1 MIHAILEYLRNRQS
15 PKIRFLHIVVL
26 LLVISQIVVS
36 NYIDFTSAG
45 EISKNTLNFYGT
57 WTHIITGI
65 TLLPMAF
72 VFALLVMR
80 EHGFKHFFPYL
91 FGDFKQLKNDINKV
105 IKFDLPAPKLGGLA
119 AIVEGLGIGALFLA
133 LLSGLTWFIVWEY
146 NVQWSHYVKELHESL
161 VGLIE
166 AYIIGHGSMGLL
178 HIYLSTKNK

>member
-1 MIHAILEYLRNRQS
+1 
-15 PKIRFLHIVVL
+15 
-26 LLVISQIVVS
+26 
-36 NYIDFTSAG
+36 
-45 EISKNTLNFYGT
+45 
-57 WTHIITGI
+57 
-65 TLLPMAF
+65 MAF